1 MNCGMFKKI
10 IREMFLLPRGEQRAI
25 IVLSLMLILST
36 AARIVVGLLPA
47 REPPDLDDF
56 IEETRILREAA
67 MNLTTVQRIEL
78 NQADS
83 IDLLP
88 LPGIGPVFA
97 SRIIRYRDLLGG
109 FVSHDQLNEVYG
121 LPEETIEMLCQRTE
135 IDTSTIRKID
145 LDSVSFRELLR
156 HPYFQFEL
164 VAEIISFR
172 EYMGSVG
179 SLESLKVN
187 DLVPDSILARITPYL
202 QWEF

>member
-1 MNCGMFKKI
+1 
-10 IREMFLLPRGEQRAI
+10 MFLLPRGEQRAI